1 MKKLEQINRE
11 HIKLAS
17 KERIKEI
24 FGVDE
29 SKVELVKFYTQ
40 ESSLVPEI
48 KAKVEAIYSPKIAP
62 DEYKNEFEI
71 IKKAALNLKPC
82 ETFDEFKKELMS
94 ATNLK
99 GKNFFMPLRAL
110 LTNDLHGPELSELYP
125 LIKDDLG
132 KILI

>member
-24 FGVDE
+24 FGVDD
-29 SKVELVKFYTQ
+29 SKIELVKFYTQ

-71 IKKAALNLKPC
+71 IKKSSSK
-82 ETFDEFKKELMS
+82 FKKRAKRLMMF
-94 ATNLK
+94 K
-99 GKNFFMPLRAL
+99 K
-110 LTNDLHGPELSELYP
+110 
-125 LIKDDLG
+125 
-132 KILI
+132 

>member
-1 MKKLEQINRE
+1 M
-11 HIKLAS
+11 
-17 KERIKEI
+17 
-24 FGVDE
+24 
-29 SKVELVKFYTQ
+29 
-40 ESSLVPEI
+40 PEI
-48 KAKVEAIYSPKIAP
+48 KANVEAIYSPNIAP

-71 IKKAALNLKPC
+71 IKKAARNLKAC
-82 ETFDEFKKELMS
+82 ETFDEFKKELMD

-110 LTNDLHGPELSELYP
+110 LTNDLQGHEISELYP

>member
-1 MKKLEQINRE
+1 M
-11 HIKLAS
+11 
-17 KERIKEI
+17 
-24 FGVDE
+24 DE

-71 IKKAALNLKPC
+71 IKKAARNLKAC

-125 LIKDDLG
+125 LIKDDLV